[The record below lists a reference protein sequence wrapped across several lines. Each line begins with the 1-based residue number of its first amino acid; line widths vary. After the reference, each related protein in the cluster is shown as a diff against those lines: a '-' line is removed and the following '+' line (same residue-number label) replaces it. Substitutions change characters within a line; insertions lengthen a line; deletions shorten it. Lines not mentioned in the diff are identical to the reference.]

1 MTLFDFF
8 ESRPKSENFI
18 GLSDNRR
25 FACLVMPTKPA
36 APAKTQKVDSKPS
49 QGPSA
54 PNSSRISSAV
64 QVIPL
69 LANETRLLI
78 G

>member
-1 MTLFDFF
+1 
-8 ESRPKSENFI
+8 
-18 GLSDNRR
+18 
-25 FACLVMPTKPA
+25 MPTKPA

-54 PNSSRISSAV
+54 PNPSRISSAV